1 MELKISDLL
10 PGAGIEALP
19 NPMGTDERRVREA
32 VMAKLKEEKMRDTKR
47 SPRRIGRTLLI
58 AAAVASALT
67 VAGFA
72 AAHGFRELS
81 HEKEDAAP
89 FAGRD
94 VVSVLPAD
102 SAQYKAYRELNDF
115 AEEVRAGLPTGG
127 LTPEEFA
134 EVRAGEAR
142 IDAKYLELAHEYGLE
157 PAREIYETRSLAE
170 LRSALG
176 YELLPDDDGRAAVHY
191 GRCDDAGNIEYR
203 GGFTLAG
210 GGVADYVFNYAAKG
224 AMSTAEAYVYLDEV
238 DEWEYSAANGREMLL
253 GIGPDK
259 SLVYMETE
267 GGWALVTI
275 RAGAEGADGEAVLSE
290 SGENRGSHTALT
302 RGDIEV
308 FAEALAAGLSP
319 EH

>member
-1 MELKISDLL
+1 M
-10 PGAGIEALP
+10 
-19 NPMGTDERRVREA
+19 
-32 VMAKLKEEKMRDTKR
+32 
-47 SPRRIGRTLLI
+47 
-58 AAAVASALT
+58 
-67 VAGFA
+67 AGFA
-72 AAHGFRELS
+72 AARGFGELS
-81 HEKEDAAP
+81 HEKEDAP

-102 SAQYKAYRELNDF
+102 SAQYKAYRELKDF
-115 AEEVRAGLPTGG
+115 AEGVRAGLPTGG
-127 LTPEEFA
+127 LTPEEYA

-157 PAREIYETRSLAE
+157 PAREICETRSLAE

-176 YELLPDDDGRAAVHY
+176 SELLPDDDGRATVHY

-302 RGDIEV
+302 RGDIEA